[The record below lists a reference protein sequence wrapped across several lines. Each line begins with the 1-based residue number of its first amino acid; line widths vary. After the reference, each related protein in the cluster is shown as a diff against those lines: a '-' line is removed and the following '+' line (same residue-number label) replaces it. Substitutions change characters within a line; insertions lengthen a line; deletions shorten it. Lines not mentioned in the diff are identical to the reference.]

1 MCLNESTFE
10 CFCCSSVCA
19 TVRLLSDINPKG
31 DHSVGIK
38 VDSGAGGNDMLRCVF
53 PQLHP
58 AKLTLNGHPLGLEPS
73 LTQLKLTTG
82 RTYQFTDGFALQSF
96 GSLDQPM
103 YHFAVSAPNGLL
115 LTPLDLQSSDYLPAM
130 NSES

>member
-58 AKLTLNGHPLGLEPS
+58 AKLTLNGHPLGLEPT
-73 LTQLKLTTG
+73 LTQFTADNWTDIPVYGWIRTPVLWKPGSANVSLCCLRTKWFVADTTG
-82 RTYQFTDGFALQSF
+82 PAILR
-96 GSLDQPM
+96 
-103 YHFAVSAPNGLL
+103 
-115 LTPLDLQSSDYLPAM
+115 LPSC
-130 NSES
+130 NEL